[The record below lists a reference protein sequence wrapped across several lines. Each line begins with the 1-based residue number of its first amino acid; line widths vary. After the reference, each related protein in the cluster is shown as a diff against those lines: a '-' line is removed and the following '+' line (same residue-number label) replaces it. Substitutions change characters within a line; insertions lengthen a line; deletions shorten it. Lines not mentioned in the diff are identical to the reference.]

1 MAGAALLL
9 CLAFSSVLAQT
20 PVSECPD
27 ATRLHYEWGRLLMFD
42 LTDNGILDASVV
54 FGLTPQITDA
64 LLLPYGTPPY
74 MNLSPSGYL
83 PRLCNLTK
91 FNATS
96 TSGCSVDDLPCCS
109 DPRCGENPVM
119 QMLFTLL
126 VREYNTFITGLDMK
140 GAGHAPH
147 VMQLGRNH
155 IVSILAATCPGC
167 RAPLPIC
174 TPKVSSDLLSLLSYS
189 SPNIPQD
196 ACSNSAG
203 IVVCDAAASAFLQI
217 PIVKIV
223 PPNATIPGDGL
234 NFTYYLQQT
243 GTPQILSLDAWI
255 VAFFDSYFGVSHNAT
270 SLLVFLLSERHGPG
284 EEDVVGRLGHAL
296 MNACFGIQN
305 PVWIN
310 NAQVRQ
316 LITDFYTQTC
326 PAQCTVVETSSGACD
341 CNDNVEKG
349 SLIFFVI
356 LIALLVVGL
365 GIYLGYTLVKI

>member
-1 MAGAALLL
+1 MILLL
-9 CLAFSSVLAQT
+9 LAFASVLAQT

-42 LTDNGILDASVV
+42 LTDNGLLDASVV
-54 FGLTPQITDA
+54 FGLTQEITDG
-64 LLLPYGTPPY
+64 LLLPYATPPY

-83 PRLCNLTK
+83 PRFCNLTK

-96 TSGCSVDDLPCCS
+96 SGCSTDDLPCCG
-109 DPRCGENPVM
+109 DPRCGESPVM
-119 QMLFTLL
+119 QTLFTLL
-126 VREYNTFITGLDMK
+126 VREYNTFIGTLDMK

-147 VMQLGRNH
+147 MMQLGRNH
-155 IVSILAATCPGC
+155 IISILAATCPGC
-167 RAPLPIC
+167 RAPLPLC
-174 TPKVSSDLLSLLSYS
+174 TAKVSADLLALLSYS
-189 SPNIPQD
+189 NPNSPADI
-196 ACSNSAG
+196 CTNSAG
-203 IVVCDAAASAFLQI
+203 VLVCDSAESAFFQI

-223 PPNATIPGDGL
+223 PGNATIAPDGL

-243 GTPQILSLDAWI
+243 HTPEILSLDVQV
-255 VAFFDSYFGVSHNAT
+255 VAFFNSYFSASHNAT

-284 EEDVVGRLGHAL
+284 EEDVIGRLGHAL

-310 NAQVRQ
+310 DAAIRK
-316 LITDFYTQTC
+316 LIADFYTQTC
-326 PAQCTVVETSSGACD
+326 PEQCTTTITSGGSCD

-356 LIALLVVGL
+356 LLAAVVIALVV
-365 GIYLGYTLVKI
+365 YVGYSLARI

>member
-1 MAGAALLL
+1 MLLL
-9 CLAFSSVLAQT
+9 LFAVSSVFAQL

-42 LTDNGILDASVV
+42 LTDNGLLDASVV
-54 FGLTPQITDA
+54 FGVTPEITNG

-91 FNATS
+91 FNS
-96 TSGCSVDDLPCCS
+96 TSGCSVDDLPCCG
-109 DPRCGENPVM
+109 DPRCGENPIM
-119 QMLFTLL
+119 QTLFTLL
-126 VREYNTFITGLDMK
+126 VREYNAFISKLDMK
-140 GAGHAPH
+140 GAGHGPH
-147 VMQLGRNH
+147 MMQLGRNH
-155 IVSILAATCPGC
+155 IISILAATCPGC

-174 TPKVSSDLLSLLSYS
+174 TAKVSTDLLSLLSYS
-189 SPNIPQD
+189 SPNTPLD
-196 ACSNSAG
+196 MCTNSAG
-203 IVVCDAAASAFLQI
+203 ILVCDATAGVFLQT

-243 GTPQILSLDAWI
+243 QTPEVLSLDAWI
-255 VAFFDSYFGVSHNAT
+255 VAFFNSYFGVSHNAT

-284 EEDVVGRLGHAL
+284 EEDIIGRLGHAL

-310 NAQVRQ
+310 DAKVRK

-326 PAQCTVVETSSGACD
+326 PDECAVVETTSGTCD

-356 LIALLVVGL
+356 LLALLVIAIAAYVG
-365 GIYLGYTLVKI
+365 YALVRI